1 MGLFSGWFK
10 GLEQN
15 DSLTVQ
21 MPLQQAHDQVLAA
34 LQQAGFFDFTD
45 TGTTIHAKHGQEA
58 FVYGTVSDDISLA
71 LVASDWSAYPITVN
85 VTFASATEASTQ
97 LEVHAEYIRPIT
109 YAGAPQKGPMADKWR
124 QALAY
129 AVSTVRGSVTTATPQ

>member
-10 GLEQN
+10 GLEQK

-21 MPLQQAHDQVLAA
+21 MPLQLAHNQVITA
-34 LQQAGFFDFTD
+34 LHQSGFFDITD
-45 TGTTIHAKHGQEA
+45 TTTTVSAKHGEEA
-58 FVYGTVSDDISLA
+58 FVYGTISTDISLA
-71 LVASDWSAYPITVN
+71 LVASDWSAYPITVS
-85 VTFASATEASTQ
+85 VTFASASETTTQ
-97 LEVHAEYIRPIT
+97 VDVHAEYIRPIT
-109 YAGAPQKGPMADKWR
+109 FAGAPQKGPMADKWR